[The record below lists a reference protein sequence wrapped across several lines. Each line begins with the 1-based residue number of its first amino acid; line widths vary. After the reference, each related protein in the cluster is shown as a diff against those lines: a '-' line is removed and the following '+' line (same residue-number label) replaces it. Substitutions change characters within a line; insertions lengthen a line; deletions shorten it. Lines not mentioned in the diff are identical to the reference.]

1 MGPHTTRDRG
11 LPGMLPQM
19 AGGGGYAARGWRDPA
34 ASRARRP
41 SLRRRRPNEA
51 RWSLARDALLRRDVR
66 RASAWTLF
74 TPDRAGL
81 RSAAW
86 ASWPARWKR
95 GISRERM
102 LFRPRVQRPPPQ
114 GRRTTAGCDSLLC
127 GTPSCHGN
135 PGLASARYL
144 FLGKE
149 QSIRRRVDRVR
160 ATGRC
165 DSGTRQRRN
174 VERTGGRD
182 SPASTWLGQIH
193 ERDTRAFVARA
204 PSSDTEGPMTIDSV
218 LLVAFGGPTQPAE
231 IRPFLDIVT
240 RDRRIPAER
249 LEEVAHHY
257 ERMPGRRSPLNELT
271 QAQAEGLRRALRAH
285 GHPLP
290 GVVGMRNWHPF
301 LHRTPAHLTPRGP
314 RRALAIIL
322 STFRTEA
329 SWERYSAD
337 VSAPRA
343 RTPAAT

>member
-51 RWSLARDALLRRDVR
+51 RWSLARDALLLRDVR
-66 RASAWTLF
+66 R
-74 TPDRAGL
+74 
-81 RSAAW
+81 AW

-144 FLGKE
+144 LLGKE
-149 QSIRRRVDRVR
+149 LR

-174 VERTGGRD
+174 VERTGGGD
-182 SPASTWLGQIH
+182 SPASTWLGQI
-193 ERDTRAFVARA
+193 
-204 PSSDTEGPMTIDSV
+204 
-218 LLVAFGGPTQPAE
+218 
-231 IRPFLDIVT
+231 
-240 RDRRIPAER
+240 
-249 LEEVAHHY
+249 
-257 ERMPGRRSPLNELT
+257 
-271 QAQAEGLRRALRAH
+271 
-285 GHPLP
+285 
-290 GVVGMRNWHPF
+290 
-301 LHRTPAHLTPRGP
+301 
-314 RRALAIIL
+314 
-322 STFRTEA
+322 
-329 SWERYSAD
+329 
-337 VSAPRA
+337 
-343 RTPAAT
+343 